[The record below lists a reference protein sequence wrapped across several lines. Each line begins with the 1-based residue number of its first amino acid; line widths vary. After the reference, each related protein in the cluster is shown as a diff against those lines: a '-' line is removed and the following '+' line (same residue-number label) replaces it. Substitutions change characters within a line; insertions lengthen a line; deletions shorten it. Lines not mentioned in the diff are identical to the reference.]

1 MEKLTETAIDI
12 INDLCTQRLNYYTEY
27 IPLIDAAIQLSN
39 YEDLELT
46 PREIELLKAKW
57 ESCKLVLTK
66 YDKTELLEEI
76 YQLTEG
82 LI

>member
-1 MEKLTETAIDI
+1 MEKLAETAIDI
-12 INDLCTQRLNYYTEY
+12 INDLHTQRLNYYTEY

-66 YDKTELLEEI
+66 YDKTELLE
-76 YQLTEG
+76 
-82 LI
+82 

>member
-1 MEKLTETAIDI
+1 MEKLAETAIDI

-46 PREIELLKAKW
+46 SREIELLKAKW

-66 YDKTELLEEI
+66 YDKTELLEKI